1 MVKYGIDVSEWQG
14 DIDWSAVT
22 ADFAI
27 IRAGYGKELSQE
39 DERFE
44 QNYAGA
50 KAAGIPVGAY
60 WYSYATNVEEAVKEA
75 EVCLKVIAGKR
86 FEYPIYLD
94 IEEQRTLSLGKAA
107 VTAIIKA
114 FLDKVES
121 AGYWVGLY
129 MSASPL
135 SAYVSES
142 VRNRYAVWVAH
153 YGVSKPGY
161 SGSYGMW
168 QKSSTGSVPGIS
180 GNADL
185 DECYV
190 DYPKLIKESGC
201 NGYAPEP
208 PTKTVRLTIDG
219 TTWEGELHKI

>member
-1 MVKYGIDVSEWQG
+1 MTKNGIDVSEWQG

-22 ADFAI
+22 ADFVI
-27 IRAGYGKELSQE
+27 IRAGYGRLEKQK
-39 DERFE
+39 DEKFE

-60 WYSYATNVEEAVKEA
+60 WYSYAMSEDEARLEA
-75 EVCLKVIAGKR
+75 ETCLKVIAGKR

-153 YGVSKPGY
+153 YGVSKPSY

-168 QKSSTGSVPGIS
+168 QLSSTGSVPGIS

-190 DYPKLIKESGC
+190 DYPKLIKKSGC

-219 TTWEGELHKI
+219 TTWEGELHKV

>member
-27 IRAGYGKELSQE
+27 IRAGYGRLEKQK
-39 DERFE
+39 DEKFE
-44 QNYAGA
+44 QNYSGA
-50 KAAGIPVGAY
+50 KAAGIPIGAY
-60 WYSYATNVEEAVKEA
+60 WYSYATTVEEAVKEA

-86 FEYPIYLD
+86 FEYPIYID

-107 VTAIIKA
+107 VSAIIRA

-153 YGVSKPGY
+153 YRVSKPGY

-168 QKSSTGSVPGIS
+168 QKSSNGSVPGIS

-219 TTWEGELHKI
+219 TTWEGTLHKV

>member
-1 MVKYGIDVSEWQG
+1 MTKNGIDVSEWQG

-22 ADFAI
+22 ADFVI
-27 IRAGYGKELSQE
+27 IRAGYGRLEKQK
-39 DERFE
+39 DEKFE

-60 WYSYATNVEEAVKEA
+60 WYSYAMSEDEARLEA
-75 EVCLKVIAGKR
+75 ETCLKVIAGKR

-153 YGVSKPGY
+153 YGVSKPSY

-168 QKSSTGSVPGIS
+168 QLSSTGSVPGIS

-208 PTKTVRLTIDG
+208 STKTVRITIDG
-219 TTWEGELHKI
+219 TTWEGTLHKV

>member
-1 MVKYGIDVSEWQG
+1 M
-14 DIDWSAVT
+14 
-22 ADFAI
+22 
-27 IRAGYGKELSQE
+27 
-39 DERFE
+39 
-44 QNYAGA
+44 
-50 KAAGIPVGAY
+50 
-60 WYSYATNVEEAVKEA
+60 A
-75 EVCLKVIAGKR
+75 ETCLKVIAGKR

-153 YGVSKPGY
+153 YGVSKPSY

-168 QKSSTGSVPGIS
+168 QMSSTGSVPGIS

-208 PTKTVRLTIDG
+208 SAKTVRLTIDG
-219 TTWEGELHKI
+219 TTWEGELHKV

>member
-1 MVKYGIDVSEWQG
+1 MTKNGIDVSEWQG

-27 IRAGYGKELSQE
+27 IRAGYGKELSQK
-39 DERFE
+39 DEKFE
-44 QNYAGA
+44 QNYADA

-60 WYSYATNVEEAVKEA
+60 WYSYATTVEEAVKEA
-75 EVCLKVIAGKR
+75 ETCLKVIAGKR

-168 QKSSTGSVPGIS
+168 QHSSTGSVPGIS
-180 GNADL
+180 VSADL

-201 NGYAPEP
+201 NGYASEP
-208 PTKTVRLTIDG
+208 PTKTVKLTIDG
-219 TTWEGELHKI
+219 TTWEGALHKV